1 MTIYMRVS
9 RNKYEL
15 PEAVPDSVIEFA
27 NMFHINWSSIYKA
40 VFKELFRRVQEDFG
54 VMEDVIRR
62 IGEKNAESAEKL
74 RTAVQALVKRWAV

>member
-15 PEAVPDSVIEFA
+15 PEAVSDSVIEFA
-27 NMFHINWSSIYKA
+27 NMFHINWRSIYKA
-40 VFKELFRRVQEDFG
+40 VFKELF
-54 VMEDVIRR
+54 RR

-74 RTAVQALVKRWAV
+74 RTAVQALVNRWAV